1 MTSPRH
7 DAVGI
12 AILALGLLVAGCST
26 SEATRSTGE
35 LETSGAVET
44 TTADAATTATAERL
58 AGRYAHY
65 DVVAYE
71 SADMKT
77 LIITYGFTDL
87 RVTNGVL
94 MAQESFCHAEHRSDQ
109 PIETTISDAATSAIK
124 PPNVAVTLTEQDG
137 TTRLQR
143 PETPTGIGIRL
154 DDPANEVLPTDPND
168 PRIADDDNDGKPGI
182 TVSIKVSDALKGE
195 LYIARRER
203 FAYDVTEEA
212 GQLVGTVT
220 DKSEQLIVG
229 ASDPMFVTDAPWVQ
243 VSDLSKSPIVL
254 EKVSDERECEWLA
267 AQRANLFGEPPVVDW

>member
-1 MTSPRH
+1 M
-7 DAVGI
+7 
-12 AILALGLLVAGCST
+12 AILALSLVVAGCST

-35 LETSGAVET
+35 LETAGAAET
-44 TTADAATTATAERL
+44 TTATATAAGATATAERL

-77 LIITYGFTDL
+77 LIISYGFTDL
-87 RVTNGVL
+87 QVDNGVL

-124 PPNVAVTLTEQDG
+124 PPSVAVTLTEQDG
-137 TTRLQR
+137 RTRLQR

-154 DDPANEVLPTDPND
+154 EDPAHDVLPTDPND
-168 PRIADDDNDGKPGI
+168 PRITDDDNDGKPGI
-182 TVSIKVSDALKGE
+182 TVSIKVSDALQGE

-243 VSDLSKSPIVL
+243 VPDLSKSPIVL
-254 EKVSDERECEWLA
+254 EKVSDQSDCEWLA
-267 AQRANLFGEPPVVDW
+267 AQRADLFGEPPVVGW

>member
-1 MTSPRH
+1 MTGPRH
-7 DAVGI
+7 DAAGI
-12 AILALGLLVAGCST
+12 AILALSLLVAGCST